1 MLNRSL
7 GFCLAKFLQLILQ
20 PPAAMLAAV
29 FDWRAW
35 QAGTDLAKG
44 VLVDLALEMPISAN
58 VCETCVERGRPN
70 VPVYKMKMCEF
81 CHKGVSHPNAT
92 KEQLEKERVG
102 GRYESRAAFLPK
114 R

>member
-35 QAGTDLAKG
+35 QAGT
-44 VLVDLALEMPISAN
+44 VI
-58 VCETCVERGRPN
+58 
-70 VPVYKMKMCEF
+70 
-81 CHKGVSHPNAT
+81 
-92 KEQLEKERVG
+92 
-102 GRYESRAAFLPK
+102 
-114 R
+114 